1 MQTLVPLQMKQEK
14 VGYLSAKGKTIY
26 IFRGEDAILFLT
38 MSPNAIGKLNWPAV
52 FSKNILVQFI
62 VGPWVYICKYYI
74 WYIVYVY
81 LTDMH

>member
-1 MQTLVPLQMKQEK
+1 
-14 VGYLSAKGKTIY
+14 
-26 IFRGEDAILFLT
+26 LFLT